1 MFEPFPLGLSGGRRI
16 DRHGVIEPHLT
27 LALLLRPFLDPRDI
41 AAHSASS
48 RRLGSTENFSPQQSE
63 NFKTGVPAPSHYSI
77 AGVGALAPVLTQSP
91 PQSSYRSAFCPPY
104 LRREFSQVPTS
115 ATVITS

>member
-63 NFKTGVPAPSHYSI
+63 NFKTGV
-77 AGVGALAPVLTQSP
+77 
-91 PQSSYRSAFCPPY
+91 RSAQPLLNC
-104 LRREFSQVPTS
+104 RRGRSGTRADPVSASELVQVCILSTLPE
-115 ATVITS
+115 ARI